1 LAAYG
6 IFFTSSPVLIAPA
19 ALLLAREGLRA
30 GGERGG
36 RRYALAGGALAL
48 VSVGFFLFLLVAL
61 FATGSYP
68 FGF

>member
-1 LAAYG
+1 
-6 IFFTSSPVLIAPA
+6 
-19 ALLLAREGLRA
+19 
-30 GGERGG
+30 
-36 RRYALAGGALAL
+36 LAGDALAL